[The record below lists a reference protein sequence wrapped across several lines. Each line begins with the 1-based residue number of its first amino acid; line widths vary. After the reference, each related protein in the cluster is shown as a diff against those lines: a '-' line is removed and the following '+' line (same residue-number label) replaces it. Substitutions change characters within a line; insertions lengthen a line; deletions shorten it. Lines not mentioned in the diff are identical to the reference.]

1 MGINKMKNRK
11 GFTLIELVMVLVII
25 AILAAVSMP
34 NLTNLSIVRLG
45 QAGRKIKSDIRFAQS
60 YSLTSR
66 QRTRV
71 AFDTGANNY
80 TLYREQSPGSWV
92 VITNTLTRQDFTA
105 ALGSGDFSGTS
116 ISAVNFVSSGY
127 NLLFDAEGAPYGYNP
142 SGGAATKMTNSGSVT
157 VSGGASTQVISVNAQ
172 TGTVSVQ

>member
-1 MGINKMKNRK
+1 MKAK
-11 GFTLIELVMVLVII
+11 GFTLIELVMILVIA
-25 AILAAVSMP
+25 AILAAVSMS
-34 NLTNLSIVRLG
+34 NLTNLSSVRLG

-60 YSLTSR
+60 YSLTSQ

-80 TLYREQSPGSWV
+80 TLYREQSSGNWV
-92 VITNTLTRQDFTA
+92 VITNTLTRGNFTV
-105 ALGSGDFSGTS
+105 ALGSGDFSGVS

-142 SGGAATKMTNSGSVT
+142 SGGSSTKMTSSGSVT
-157 VSGGASTQVISVNAQ
+157 VSGGASTQVISVSAQ
-172 TGTVSVQ
+172 TGAVSAQ